1 METVENDSVMTDILE
16 NDVMSDIVEK
26 EPVMT
31 DIIEKDDDVQIVDN
45 SDIIESSIIEREV
58 ATINE
63 STPEA
68 KTGTVSQNQFQ
79 DSKQ

>member
-1 METVENDSVMTDILE
+1 MTDILE

-45 SDIIESSIIEREV
+45 SDIESSIIEREPV

-63 STPEA
+63 STPET
-68 KTGTVSQNQFQ
+68 KTGTALKTSFKIQSNEI
-79 DSKQ
+79 

>member
-1 METVENDSVMTDILE
+1 
-16 NDVMSDIVEK
+16 
-26 EPVMT
+26 MT

-45 SDIIESSIIEREV
+45 SDIIESSIIEREPV

>member
-1 METVENDSVMTDILE
+1 
-16 NDVMSDIVEK
+16 
-26 EPVMT
+26 MT

-45 SDIIESSIIEREV
+45 SDIIESSIIEREPV

-68 KTGTVSQNQFQ
+68 KTGTALKTSFKIQSNEI
-79 DSKQ
+79 